1 VNGGDQALAFLY
13 LIGCLVLVGSGLMVR
28 RLPLGQTL
36 KMVVAWLLIFG
47 ACFLAF
53 TLKDDF
59 IALGHRAYA
68 EVTGDNVVASGAH
81 EIRIRQSDDGHFYVN
96 GEVNGHAVRFLVDS
110 GATVTTLSR
119 RTARGAGVESEDGFG
134 AMVGTANGTAL
145 MDRGTVGRLKVG
157 PIERAGLA
165 VHISRLEEDDLN
177 VIGMNFLSTLSA
189 WGVEGRTLVLKS

>member
-13 LIGCLVLVGSGLMVR
+13 LMGCLVLVGSGLLVR

-47 ACFLAF
+47 AFFLAF

-68 EVTGDNVVASGAH
+68 EVIGDNVVASTAH
-81 EIRIRQSDDGHFYVN
+81 EIRIRQSDDGHFYIN

-110 GATVTTLSR
+110 GATVTTLSCD
-119 RTARGAGVESEDGFG
+119 TARGAGVEPESGFG
-134 AMVGTANGTAL
+134 AMVDTANGTAL

-165 VHISRLEEDDLN
+165 VHISRLEQDDLN